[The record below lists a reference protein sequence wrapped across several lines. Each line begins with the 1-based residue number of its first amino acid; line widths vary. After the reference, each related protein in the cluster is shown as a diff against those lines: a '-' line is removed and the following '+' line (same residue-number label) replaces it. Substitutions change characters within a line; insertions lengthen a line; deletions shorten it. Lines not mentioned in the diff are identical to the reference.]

1 MRRLA
6 LKFLPHNN
14 AYILK
19 LFAKFQ
25 YYLIYIDWEIWVGI
39 LDREKKSN
47 SRLCI
52 GSHGT
57 GTVTWKSFPVVNSRV
72 PWKLTVKSQFRIHSN
87 LVYAVQIQ
95 QEVYYF
101 YFKCFFNRGHLF
113 IISGRNY
120 YFEDEVFARIDEQL
134 LRIKICCNKYCNPER
149 RYEVLRRNILLKYL
163 IKLSSFYYI
172 LFYIYIIERYLS
184 SIYISIYLSI
194 YLSTIN
200 IYIAISA

>member
-1 MRRLA
+1 M
-6 LKFLPHNN
+6 K
-14 AYILK
+14 
-19 LFAKFQ
+19 
-25 YYLIYIDWEIWVGI
+25 
-39 LDREKKSN
+39 KKSLHGCVLR
-47 SRLCI
+47 SI

-57 GTVTWKSFPVVNSRV
+57 GTVTWKSFHVVNSRV

-163 IKLSSFYYI
+163 IKLSSIKYKIYHSII
-172 LFYIYIIERYLS
+172 LFYLYISSIY
-184 SIYISIYLSI
+184 IYISIYILYI
-194 YLSTIN
+194 YQSTI
-200 IYIAISA
+200 